1 MLFGRDPPDCQSVSL
16 IIPLLTTN
24 NDERAKMKHFCWTLA
39 IACLGLLAPS
49 LAWSIPTCGCY
60 CPDSALIHQT
70 ETTWGAA
77 PAYTCDQLKSINES
91 AAQQA
96 ANNQCSSTYLCTFS
110 IDPGSCINP
119 GCSNQGY
126 GQDFYFKCAICL
138 DPC

>member
-1 MLFGRDPPDCQSVSL
+1 
-16 IIPLLTTN
+16 
-24 NDERAKMKHFCWTLA
+24 MKRVCWTLA
-39 IACLGLLAPS
+39 IACVGLLVPS

-60 CPDSALIHQT
+60 CPGGAPYHWN

-77 PAYTCDQLKSINES
+77 PAYTCDQLNSMNVS
-91 AAQQA
+91 SAQQA
-96 ANNQCSSTYLCTFS
+96 ADNQCSSTYTCYFS

-126 GQDFYFKCAICL
+126 TQDFYFKCAICL